1 MWITRESSLGLLAL
15 VEISKSGRV
24 SAEKIAGM
32 YGLSAPFLRQILG
45 HARRAGL
52 VESRPG
58 RNGGYSLVRPAE
70 EISLAQALAA
80 FGERLTP
87 VSCLA
92 GVPCQ
97 LEDPCPTRPLWE
109 YLEER
114 IEGWLRELSL
124 ADLAKG
130 KL

>member
-24 SAEKIAGM
+24 SAEKVA
-32 YGLSAPFLRQILG
+32 
-45 HARRAGL
+45 
-52 VESRPG
+52 
-58 RNGGYSLVRPAE
+58 
-70 EISLAQALAA
+70 
-80 FGERLTP
+80 P

-97 LEDPCPTRPLWE
+97 LGDSCPTRPLWE

-124 ADLAKG
+124 ADLTKG